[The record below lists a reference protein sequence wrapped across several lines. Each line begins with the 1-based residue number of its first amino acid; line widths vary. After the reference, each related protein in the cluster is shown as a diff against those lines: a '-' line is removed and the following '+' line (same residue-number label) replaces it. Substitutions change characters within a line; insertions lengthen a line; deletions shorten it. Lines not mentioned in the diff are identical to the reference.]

1 MANYK
6 YILFDMDNTLLDFSR
21 AEYLAFRETAENV
34 GLTYSEKLYEDY
46 SEINESLWKRLEV
59 GTITLEELKTE
70 RFRMLLTSLGAPDN
84 AEKEKRAF
92 EMREEY
98 MRALGQQGCLVEN
111 ALEVCKELSKKYR
124 MFIVTN
130 GIADIQV
137 SRFELSGIKPYFEEM
152 FISENIGY
160 TKPDKGYFDYVLNA
174 VGDSDKSAYLV
185 IGDSLTSDCDG
196 AKAYG
201 LDICRFNPKNQP
213 DKGRILT
220 YNISKLTDLFEII

>member
-1 MANYK
+1 MAKYK

-21 AEYLAFRETAENV
+21 AEYLAFRETAENC
-34 GLTYSEKLYEDY
+34 GLVYSEELYADY
-46 SEINESLWKRLEV
+46 SEINDSLWKRLEV
-59 GTITLEELKTE
+59 GTITLEALKTE
-70 RFRMLLTSLGAPDN
+70 RFRLLLGRLGHGDN
-84 AEKEKRAF
+84 DEREALAVAMKKE
-92 EMREEY
+92 Y
-98 MRALGQQGCLVEN
+98 IRALGQQGCLIEN
-111 ALEVCKELSKKYR
+111 AVEVCAALSKKYR

-130 GIADIQV
+130 GIADIQI
-137 SRFELSGIKPYFEEM
+137 SRFAISGLEPYFEKM

-174 VGDSDKSAYLV
+174 VGDSDRSAYLV

-196 AKAYG
+196 AIAYG

>member
-70 RFRMLLTSLGAPDN
+70 RFRMLLTSLGYTDN

-196 AKAYG
+196 AIAYG

-213 DKGRILT
+213 DKGRVLT

>member
-70 RFRMLLTSLGAPDN
+70 RFRMLLSSLGYPDN

-196 AKAYG
+196 AIAYG